1 MSLLWNVSPSEMF
14 YVSSFR
20 IDPFTFCIIQTPEST
35 CVSHRTPIELWR
47 PERLSDAKNIPEPS
61 RMMGYATRLQSGKLT
76 WQNGEKGRWRV
87 RWRQKRGGSRCIYWC
102 VFLHWDRS
110 DRFSRCVPPEGF
122 LQEPKSFWLLEH
134 PVKKNNKLGK
144 RLSGFTNNKFC
155 FDLRVSWPILIVC
168 FILHQLYT
176 YNSTTVNSS

>member
-1 MSLLWNVSPSEMF
+1 MF
-14 YVSSFR
+14 YASSFR

-47 PERLSDAKNIPEPS
+47 PERLSDAKNITEPS

-87 RWRQKRGGSRCIYWC
+87 RCRQKRGGSRCIYWC
-102 VFLHWDRS
+102 VFLHRDRS

-122 LQEPKSFWLLEH
+122 LQEPKSFWLPEH
-134 PVKKNNKLGK
+134 PVKKIINWENLCQA
-144 RLSGFTNNKFC
+144 LQILHFV